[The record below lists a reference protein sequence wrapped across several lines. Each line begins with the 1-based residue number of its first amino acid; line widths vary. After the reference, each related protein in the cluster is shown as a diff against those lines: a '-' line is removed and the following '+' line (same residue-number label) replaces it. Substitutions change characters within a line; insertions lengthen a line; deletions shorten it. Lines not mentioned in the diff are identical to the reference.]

1 MKHAGF
7 SFKDYEAEIGAISRA
22 NNVDLGV
29 AYDMF
34 RADVRNGTNENCGS
48 SMAEFDF
55 GALKT
60 KWDALTK
67 DEQAAAYDEWHG
79 R

>member
-1 MKHAGF
+1 MSKF
-7 SFKDYEAEIGAISRA
+7 SFKAYEAEIREVSRA
-22 NNVDLGV
+22 NNVDQGV

-48 SMAEFDF
+48 CLDGFDF
-55 GALKT
+55 GAAKAA
-60 KWDALTK
+60 WDALTP
-67 DEQAAAYDEWHG
+67 DEQSAAYDEWHG

>member
-1 MKHAGF
+1 MEKTF
-7 SFKDYEAEIGAISRA
+7 SFKDYEAEIREISRA
-22 NNVDLGV
+22 NSVDLGV

-34 RADVRNGTNENCGS
+34 RADVASGRNENCGS
-48 SMAEFDF
+48 CMADFDF
-55 GALKT
+55 GAARA

-67 DEQAAAYDEWHG
+67 DEQSKAYQEWHG

>member
-1 MKHAGF
+1 MEKKF
-7 SFKDYEAEIGAISRA
+7 SFLDYEAEIGAISRA

-34 RADVRNGTNENCGS
+34 RVDVANGRNENCGPC
-48 SMAEFDF
+48 MAGFDF
-55 GALKT
+55 PAAKALWEAMT
-60 KWDALTK
+60 KP
-67 DEQAAAYDEWHG
+67 EQAAAYEEWHN

>member
-1 MKHAGF
+1 MEKKF
-7 SFKDYEAEIGAISRA
+7 SFLDYEAEIGAISRA

-34 RADVRNGTNENCGS
+34 RADVRNGKNENCGPC
-48 SMAEFDF
+48 MAEFDF
-55 GALKT
+55 AGAKA
-60 KWDALTK
+60 KWDALTPG
-67 DEQAAAYDEWHG
+67 EQSQAYDAWHE

>member
-1 MKHAGF
+1 MATKF
-7 SFKDYEAEIGAISRA
+7 SFLGYEEKIREISRA

-34 RADVRNGTNENCGS
+34 RVDVANGANENCGPC
-48 SMAEFDF
+48 MAGFDF
-55 GALKT
+55 PAAKA
-60 KWDALTK
+60 KWDALTPG
-67 DEQAAAYDEWHG
+67 EQAAAYDEWHE

>member
-1 MKHAGF
+1 MERNF
-7 SFKDYEAEIGAISRA
+7 SFLDYEAEIRQIARA

-34 RADVRNGTNENCGS
+34 RADVRNGANINCGPC
-48 SMAEFDF
+48 MDGFDF
-55 GALKT
+55 AGAKVIWDSMT
-60 KWDALTK
+60 KS
-67 DEQAAAYDEWHG
+67 EQSAAYEEWHD